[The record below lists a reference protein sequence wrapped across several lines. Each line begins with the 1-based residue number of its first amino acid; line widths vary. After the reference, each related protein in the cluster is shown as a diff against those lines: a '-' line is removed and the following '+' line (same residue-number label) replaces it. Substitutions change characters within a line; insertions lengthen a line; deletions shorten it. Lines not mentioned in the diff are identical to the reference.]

1 MKVCPYCSAQNYDQA
16 DICHYCRSDLTG
28 VAPTPSAP
36 LEDHERTQ
44 PRSVNRPQQAQPY
57 QPRPASP
64 SDTQPMHGQRPSG
77 AASYPSPYPV
87 DPAGSSAPPSYQSQ
101 SAPPYYGQAHAAPAP
116 YPSYPPPAP
125 PKQRSPL
132 WPVLIAS
139 LALVLLCAGGFAIWT
154 ISRAAAGGV
163 SWLGGRAATEQAA
176 DITNPTS
183 APVAPVPFD
192 TPTPWPTFTSPP
204 VDTLPPP
211 AETVSPD
218 VTEDPAITR
227 LLSPE
232 CSAALERL
240 ETLSGQI
247 TENPTAPLNADWRK
261 DLSDSIADMRTYC
274 GTLENASPVPG
285 ILEEAQ
291 RNLALASSE
300 FDQATALFNE
310 GVETLSPGKLLEAAQ
325 HIGKASE
332 HLRIA
337 LAELRKIGQ

>member
-16 DICHYCRSDLTG
+16 DTCHYCRSDLTG
-28 VAPTPSAP
+28 VAPTPAAP
-36 LEDHERTQ
+36 VENHERTQ
-44 PRSVNRPQQAQPY
+44 PRKVNQPQQAQPY
-57 QPRPASP
+57 QPRPANP
-64 SDTQPMHGQRPSG
+64 SDTQPMHGQRQSG
-77 AASYPSPYPV
+77 ASVYQSPYQV
-87 DPAGSSAPPSYQSQ
+87 DPATQYPPQSHQ
-101 SAPPYYGQAHAAPAP
+101 PPPAQPYYGQAPSAPAQYPP
-116 YPSYPPPAP
+116 YAPPAP
-125 PKQRSPL
+125 PQPRSAV

-139 LALVLLCAGGFAIWT
+139 LVIVLLCVGGFAIWT

-163 SWLGGRAATEQAA
+163 SWLGGRAATEQAGG
-176 DITNPTS
+176 ITQLTS
-183 APVAPVPFD
+183 APVVPVPFD

-211 AETVSPD
+211 ADTVAPNA
-218 VTEDPAITR
+218 TEDPAITK

-232 CSAALERL
+232 CSTALERL

-261 DLSDSIADMRTYC
+261 DLSDAIADMRTYC
-274 GTLENASPVPG
+274 GSLENASPVPG

-310 GVETLSPGKLLEAAQ
+310 GVETLSPAKLFEAAQ

-337 LAELRKIGQ
+337 LAELRKIGR